1 MASMS
6 NPAIDA
12 FLEASR
18 AWETTEIARAR
29 KSEQRAWL
37 FAALGI
43 AIGLTGCI
51 AVALLTPLKSV
62 EPFIVRVDRNT
73 GAADIVSRVDEDTI
87 TFDEAIDKYF
97 LGRYVNYREEYADAL
112 AYPNYEAVSLMS
124 TKQVGDAYYGS
135 INPKNPRSPTQV
147 YGKDGSV
154 EITVNSISFLGKG
167 VAQARFTRTERKL
180 NAEPVDTH
188 WIATITYLYQKASMD
203 AKARLVNPVGFQVV
217 DYRLDP
223 ETGAANK

>member
-1 MASMS
+1 MS

-18 AWETTEIARAR
+18 AWETSEITRAR
-29 KSEQRAWL
+29 KSERRAWL
-37 FAALGI
+37 FAGLGI
-43 AIGLTGCI
+43 AIGLTACI

-97 LGRYVNYREEYADAL
+97 LGRYVNYREEYANAL
-112 AYPNYEAVSLMS
+112 AFANYEAVSLMS
-124 TKQVGDAYYGS
+124 TKQVGDTYYAS

-154 EITVNSISFLGKG
+154 EVSVNSISFLAKG
-167 VAQARFTRTERKL
+167 VAQVRFTRTERKL
-180 NAEPVDTH
+180 NAEPVVTH
-188 WIATITYLYQKASMD
+188 WIGTITYVYQKASMD
-203 AKARLVNPVGFQVV
+203 AKARLVNPVGFQVL

-223 ETGAANK
+223 ETGASK